1 MCAVVLGYVAAP
13 APPRRRAAPPF
24 ASPDQRPS
32 GDHDDEPS
40 PAASRVAFAALLAVA
55 GSGASAQNWK
65 PTRPINLIVP
75 WAAGGSTDQI
85 TRVTAAELE
94 KALGQT
100 IVIVNQ
106 PGASGSI
113 GTKSALDA
121 AKDGYT
127 WTAGAAQDLGTYQ
140 TLGSLNAGIKDWNL
154 FLTVANIQVIGVNPA
169 TPYQNAKQLL
179 DAMKAKPGKISVAT
193 AGVTSA
199 GHNAMELIAKATGV
213 NYRHVTYDGGNP
225 AVVATVAGEAEVT
238 TQLAVEQADMIRGKR
253 LRPLATV
260 SDKPLELEG
269 YGTIPPLSDTLPGF
283 TAPANYFGIFMPKG
297 VPDEVVKTLEKIW
310 AENIAKSE
318 AIKKYADQPRRAV
331 RAVVRRGGAEGGVP
345 GGAGQRLAALRRR
358 QGQGLARHRRHPE
371 ALSDLARADA
381 MSMTAATSPT
391 PTSRPARRRARS
403 PRSDLRGGH
412 RLDACSASPCSS
424 ARSRWT
430 GSSAQDINPYTV
442 PGLLPGL
449 LGIVIDPARR
459 AARRCAAGGAAAR
472 VARRRARCTRRGARA
487 RGSRWWSR

>member
-1 MCAVVLGYVAAP
+1 MKNTALLT
-13 APPRRRAAPPF
+13 RAAL
-24 ASPDQRPS
+24 AT
-32 GDHDDEPS
+32 
-40 PAASRVAFAALLAVA
+40 LLATSA
-55 GSGASAQNWK
+55 GGVFAQNWK

-113 GTKSALDA
+113 GTRSALEA

-140 TLGSLNAGIKDWNL
+140 TLGSLNASIKDWNL
-154 FLTVANIQVIGVNPA
+154 FLTVANIQVIGVNA
-169 TPYQNAKQLL
+169 NTPYQNAKQLL
-179 DAMKAKPGKISVAT
+179 DAMKAKPNAISVAT

-213 NYRHVTYDGGNP
+213 TYRHVTYDGGNP
-225 AVVATVAGEAEVT
+225 AVIATVAGEAEVT

-269 YGTIPPLSDTLPGF
+269 YGTIPPLSQTLPGF
-283 TAPANYFGIFMPKG
+283 TAPANYFGIFIPKG
-297 VPDEVVKTLEKIW
+297 VPDDVIKTIEKIW

-318 AIKKYADQPRRAV
+318 AIKKYA
-331 RAVVRRGGAEGGVP
+331 
-345 GGAGQRLAALRRR
+345 
-358 QGQGLARHRRHPE
+358 
-371 ALSDLARADA
+371 
-381 MSMTAATSPT
+381 
-391 PTSRPARRRARS
+391 
-403 PRSDLRGGH
+403 
-412 RLDACSASPCSS
+412 SS
-424 ARSRWT
+424 
-430 GSSAQDINPYTV
+430 
-442 PGLLPGL
+442 
-449 LGIVIDPARR
+449 
-459 AARRCAAGGAAAR
+459 
-472 VARRRARCTRRGARA
+472 RGALFA
-487 RGSRWWSR
+487 PSSGEAAQKAVFPAVQANAWLLFNGGKAKVSPDTVGIAKP